1 MTFPPSPASFFS
13 RSAVSLSMISSFFLS
28 CGLWTYHFPFPS
40 PLLLNMGCLKV
51 LNLKSITG
59 SHPRIRT
66 MHFLLS
72 SFLTSSGVISS
83 LPHCQVNTSL
93 FWIFVYY
100 NMIVKAVDLLSSPSL
115 IRRSPEYPL
124 FKQSR
129 AATTRNTSYG
139 VLKPALLCSVLA
151 CCAAE
156 LQRIKPYLGLRWTE
170 KINR

>member
-1 MTFPPSPASFFS
+1 MCFSMSKAFFGSASEKYLYFGCFVISNLSEKNGRTPRTCKMHLPPSMTA
-13 RSAVSLSMISSFFLS
+13 ISS
-28 CGLWTYHFPFPS
+28 C
-40 PLLLNMGCLKV
+40 
-51 LNLKSITG
+51 
-59 SHPRIRT
+59 
-66 MHFLLS
+66 
-72 SFLTSSGVISS
+72 VISS
-83 LPHCQVNTSL
+83 LPHFQVNTSL

>member
-1 MTFPPSPASFFS
+1 
-13 RSAVSLSMISSFFLS
+13 
-28 CGLWTYHFPFPS
+28 
-40 PLLLNMGCLKV
+40 
-51 LNLKSITG
+51 
-59 SHPRIRT
+59 
-66 MHFLLS
+66 
-72 SFLTSSGVISS
+72 
-83 LPHCQVNTSL
+83 
-93 FWIFVYY
+93 Y

-170 KINR
+170 KINL

>member
-1 MTFPPSPASFFS
+1 MCFSMSKAFFGSASEKYLYFGCFVISNLSEKNGRTPRTCKMHLPPSMTA
-13 RSAVSLSMISSFFLS
+13 ISS
-28 CGLWTYHFPFPS
+28 C
-40 PLLLNMGCLKV
+40 
-51 LNLKSITG
+51 
-59 SHPRIRT
+59 
-66 MHFLLS
+66 
-72 SFLTSSGVISS
+72 VISS

-100 NMIVKAVDLLSSPSL
+100 NMIVKAVDLLSAPSL

>member
-1 MTFPPSPASFFS
+1 MSKAFLSSASAVYWKLGCLVMSYLSDKNGRTPRSWRIHFPPSITAS
-13 RSAVSLSMISSFFLS
+13 SSWL
-28 CGLWTYHFPFPS
+28 
-40 PLLLNMGCLKV
+40 
-51 LNLKSITG
+51 
-59 SHPRIRT
+59 
-66 MHFLLS
+66 
-72 SFLTSSGVISS
+72 ISS

-129 AATTRNTSYG
+129 AATTRNTSYR

>member
-1 MTFPPSPASFFS
+1 
-13 RSAVSLSMISSFFLS
+13 
-28 CGLWTYHFPFPS
+28 
-40 PLLLNMGCLKV
+40 
-51 LNLKSITG
+51 
-59 SHPRIRT
+59 
-66 MHFLLS
+66 
-72 SFLTSSGVISS
+72 
-83 LPHCQVNTSL
+83 
-93 FWIFVYY
+93 
-100 NMIVKAVDLLSSPSL
+100 MIVKAVDLLSSPSL

-124 FKQSR
+124 FKQTLFRLPPKYPLFKKSR